1 MKLAFKKMGEGEPL
15 VILHGLFGS
24 SDNWQTLGREFAKD
38 FTVYL
43 VDLRNHGHSPHSNEL
58 SYELMAEDLKEF
70 FTDQNI
76 KEATILGHSMGGKT
90 AMRFAQIYP
99 ENVKKLIVADMGV
112 KSYAAHHQDIL
123 DALYALDLD
132 FLESRK
138 DAEEVMKPLVPN
150 FAVRQFLLKNL
161 YRKSKNEFAW
171 RVNFPVVEENMDD
184 ILAALPGN
192 VVDKPALFLYGEES
206 RYIEKS
212 DFDNIQ
218 KIFPQAK
225 FASLPT
231 GHWIHAEDA
240 EGFYKKVMEY
250 VTSRMESA

>member
-1 MKLAFKKMGEGEPL
+1 MKLAFKKMGDGDPL

-24 SDNWQTLGREFAKD
+24 ADNWQTLGREFAKD

-43 VDLRNHGHSPHSNEL
+43 VDQRNHGHSPHSDEF
-58 SYELMAEDLKEF
+58 SYELMAQDLQEF
-70 FTDQNI
+70 FVEQNI
-76 KEATILGHSMGGKT
+76 EKATIIGHSMGGKT
-90 AMRFAQIYP
+90 AMRFAQLYP
-99 ENVKKLIVADMGV
+99 ENVKKLVIADMGV
-112 KSYAAHHQDIL
+112 KSYRAHHQDIL
-123 DALYALDLD
+123 DAFYALDLE

-138 DAEEVMKPLVPN
+138 DAEAIMKPLIPN
-150 FAVRQFLLKNL
+150 FGVRQFLLKNL
-161 YRKSKNEFAW
+161 YRKTKTEFSW

-184 ILAALPGN
+184 ILAAVPEKA
-192 VVDKPALFLYGEES
+192 VDKPVLFLYGDKS
-206 RYIEKS
+206 KYIEES
-212 DFDNIQ
+212 DFDNIR

-225 FASLPT
+225 FASLST